1 MKQLSLLFIAL
12 IALISTSCRKVY
24 GDGPVITETRH
35 ETNFSGIDLRCS
47 GEVIYREGNEYK
59 VEVSAQQNILDVLL
73 TYTTNNKLVIRFED
87 DVRVKSYEPL
97 RIEITAP
104 AASTLRLSGDGSI
117 RTVGTFTP
125 SRIDMDVSGSG
136 SIYVNKLEADYID
149 ANISGSG
156 SITVF
161 EGAANEEH
169 CHISGSG
176 NIDLLNLPAVNVTTS
191 TSGSG
196 NTLVNVSQRLDVTI
210 SGSGSVYYLGRPVIS
225 THISGSGKV
234 LPR

>member
-1 MKQLSLLFIAL
+1 MKQLSLYFIAL
-12 IALISTSCRKVY
+12 IALVSTSCRKVY
-24 GDGPVITETRH
+24 GDGPVVTQTRH

-47 GEVIYREGNEYK
+47 GEVIYRQGNEYK
-59 VEVSAQQNILDVLL
+59 VEVSTQQNILDILL
-73 TYTTNNKLVIRFED
+73 TYTTNNRLVIRFKD
-87 DVRVKSYEPL
+87 DVRVKSYEPV
-97 RIEITAP
+97 RIEVTAP
-104 AASTLRLSGDGSI
+104 AASSLRLSGDGSI
-117 RTVGTFTP
+117 RTIGTFTP
-125 SRIDMDVSGSG
+125 SHIDMDVSGSG
-136 SIYVNKLEADYID
+136 NIIVNQVDAESID

-156 SITVF
+156 NITVVD
-161 EGAANEEH
+161 GSANEVH
-169 CHISGSG
+169 SRISGSG
-176 NIDLLNLPAVNVTTS
+176 NIDLLNIPAAQATTV